1 MKRIKYKSNKQIS
14 SLRSLVGMTLLDFN
28 ANGFT
33 IEDKNGERL
42 HFVFDKDE
50 GDCCGYNKIKTTLS
64 MSKRNPPVITG
75 VKYKDVSDGD
85 EDAIIIT
92 FFGLD
97 KEIAKIYSKSSSGSG
112 WAYGATVAVKC
123 REINFTEVI
132 TQY

>member
-14 SLRSLVGMTLLDFN
+14 SLRKLVGMTLLDLSTS
-28 ANGFT
+28 GFT
-33 IEDKNGERL
+33 VEDKDGERFR
-42 HFVFDKDE
+42 FVFDEDE
-50 GDCCGYNKIKTTLS
+50 GGCCGFNEIKTTLS
-64 MSKRNPPVITG
+64 MSRKNPPVITK
-75 VKYKDVSDGD
+75 VQYQDVSAGD
-85 EDAIIIT
+85 EDAIRIT

-97 KEIAKIYSKSSSGSG
+97 KEIAEISAMSSSGSG

>member
-14 SLRSLVGMTLLDFN
+14 SLRKLVGMTLIDLN
-28 ANGFT
+28 TAGFT
-33 IEDKNGERL
+33 VEDTDGERF
-42 HFVFDKDE
+42 HFVFDEDE
-50 GDCCGYNKIKTTLS
+50 GGCCGFHRIKTTLS
-64 MSKRNPPVITG
+64 MSRKNPPVITR
-75 VKYKDVSDGD
+75 VQYQDVTEGE
-85 EDAIIIT
+85 EDAIRIT

-97 KEIAKIYSKSSSGSG
+97 KEIAEIFSMSSSGSG